1 MPRLSHRTQPST
13 RSRVS
18 ARTRLSTVAAL
29 TALGTLASVGGATA
43 ADPTLNG
50 QWAPFTRCP
59 VDAAAMLAA
68 DGFDKTPQC
77 VVSTSASGSIKLGK
91 TTVVTGRTNL
101 QFGVV
106 QNADG
111 TSTVVAPPSGAL
123 VADSATVPGGLL
135 GLMCPSD
142 IPVITGICQTLSDA
156 KLNKITAT
164 MESVGAPYAFDQ
176 TAGVLKD
183 MPIIALPVR
192 IHLQNPLLGDKCYI
206 GSASAPILLRPKNLD
221 YPAFGMSF
229 FQGDGTLD
237 EAGEMSRI
245 DLTGAPQN
253 DSSFAVPAASG
264 CGLNIGLINAA
275 VNAKTGLPSAA
286 GNNSLTLNSAQ
297 THLAGLTAPGT
308 VAPDAG
314 KVLAR
319 NWRSAVR

>member
-1 MPRLSHRTQPST
+1 MPRF
-13 RSRVS
+13 SR
-18 ARTRLSTVAAL
+18 RTRLATAATTL
-29 TALGTLASVGGATA
+29 GTALGIFASLGTATA
-43 ADPTLNG
+43 ATGPALNG
-50 QWAPFTRCP
+50 EWAPFDRCP
-59 VDAAAMLAA
+59 VDNPAMLAA

-91 TTVVTGRTNL
+91 TTVTTGKTNL
-101 QFGVV
+101 QVGVV

-111 TSTVVAPPSGAL
+111 SSTVVAPASGAL
-123 VADSATVPGGLL
+123 VADPAKVPGGLL

-142 IPVITGICQTLSDA
+142 IPVITGICKTLDDSR
-156 KLNKITAT
+156 LNSITAT

-176 TAGVLKD
+176 TAGVLTD

-192 IHLQNPLLGDKCYI
+192 IHLENPLLGDNCYI
-206 GSASAPILLRPKNLD
+206 GTKSNPIVLRPRNLD

-229 FQGDGTLD
+229 FKGDGTVD

-253 DSSFAVPAASG
+253 DSTFAVPGATG
-264 CGLNIGLINAA
+264 CGLNVGLINLA

-286 GNNSLTLNSAQ
+286 GNNSLTLNNAQ

-308 VAPDAG
+308 VVPDAG
-314 KVLAR
+314 KVLAE
-319 NWRSAVR
+319 NWHSAVK